1 MIRLRRC
8 SCKSWLFNM
17 RIHWLATS
25 LMLTRLPSVCGNT
38 NRRKNV
44 FATKSQIGL
53 NTSNARAAGWISVL
67 SSRPNRREKPTK
79 HCGQRGRCVSRRRF
93 FATQHGSESP
103 EHEDQPNLHASPRIL
118 KLPLTLALH
127 VSLGHAPAEPVSI
140 ASNKAHT
147 SHESNSQEDNGRE
160 EASQI
165 YDHKATLVRMI
176 GRRTGGAA
184 L

>member
-1 MIRLRRC
+1 
-8 SCKSWLFNM
+8 M

-25 LMLTRLPSVCGNT
+25 LMLTRLPSFCENT

-67 SSRPNRREKPTK
+67 PKHKTGMRPHARTGAKNRQSTGASGDAACRDVAFLPRNMAASRQNMR
-79 HCGQRGRCVSRRRF
+79 
-93 FATQHGSESP
+93 
-103 EHEDQPNLHASPRIL
+103 DQPNLHASPRIL

-165 YDHKATLVRMI
+165 YEHKATLVRMI